1 MANRAPT
8 TDAVEIMNRLY
19 VKEDPEKIRRLEELD
34 IEFEIAQHI
43 YDLRTAGA
51 QTQEEFGEMVGLDPR
66 IVEELETVDYEG
78 DSFAMLAHIEKAL
91 WPDSPAFNFRVEGI
105 YPNALLGATVTGF
118 RRTLFRYH
126 PGRKSTTCP
135 TASFTAIKFNVETL
149 HKRQDTLNELM
160 PWLQAFAFNRKELS
174 MFARAGLDRWLH
186 IKDVLRLNC
195 SGNPNEYIRAVDTHT
210 QLIKAVMQYLE
221 TGEHIGFKQWRQDS
235 RTQEEA
241 RYIAELENA
250 LAEKAFEELPDA
262 EWLTQTLLGF
272 VKMSSENPALTREL
286 P

>member
-1 MANRAPT
+1 MSNRAST

-66 IVEELETVDYEG
+66 IVEALEAADYEG
-78 DSFAMLAHIEKAL
+78 DSFAMLAHIEKVL
-91 WPDSPAFNFRVEGI
+91 WPDSPTFDFRVEGV

-126 PGRKSTTCP
+126 PGRKITTCP
-135 TASFTAIKFNVETL
+135 TASFTAIRFNVETL
-149 HKRQDTLNELM
+149 HSRQYTLNELM

-174 MFARAGLDRWLH
+174 MFARAGLDKWLH

-235 RTQEEA
+235 GPQGAA
-241 RYIAELENA
+241 RYTAELEKA
-250 LAEKAFEELPDA
+250 LDEKAFEELPDT

-272 VKMSSENPALTREL
+272 VKMSSENSDITRKL
-286 P
+286 S